1 VMGERIVTLVT
12 PDDAVSL
19 LRDTGWHDV
28 ERTRPGVRMPV
39 VFTTAAI
46 R

>member
-1 VMGERIVTLVT
+1 MGERMVTLVT
-12 PDDAVSL
+12 PEEAVSL

-28 ERTRPGVRMPV
+28 EVTRPGVSMPV
-39 VFTTAAI
+39 ALTTAVI